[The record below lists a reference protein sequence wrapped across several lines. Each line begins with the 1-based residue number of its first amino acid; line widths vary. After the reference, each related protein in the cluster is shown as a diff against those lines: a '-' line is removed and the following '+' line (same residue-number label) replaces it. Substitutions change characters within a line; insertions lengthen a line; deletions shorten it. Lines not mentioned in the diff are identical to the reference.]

1 MGPMTLRK
9 MSDSRYI
16 LKKGRNERGGRGKRG
31 KKEEEKKE
39 EKEAAKTVYTK
50 FIFERENK
58 KMFDSFLV
66 LQRTELGM
74 LLNTYVFNK

>member
-1 MGPMTLRK
+1 MGPVTLRK

-16 LKKGRNERGGRGKRG
+16 LKKGRNERGGRG

-50 FIFERENK
+50 FIFERENE

-74 LLNTYVFNK
+74 LLNTYFFNK